1 MKAISD
7 IDKKRKINHIIRV
20 VAVIIWCVVIF
31 MFSAN
36 DSDESN
42 AQSNWLFEF
51 IVKFVNPV
59 YDSMDPEAQLRYHDI
74 ATFII
79 RKLAHFTEYAIL
91 GMLAFSALWKVQKV
105 KFRGLFALI
114 FGFLYASSDEIHQ
127 LFVPGRTGQFRDV
140 MIDTCGVAF
149 GIIIAILIRKIY
161 LKHKQK
167 KQDNKQDKQALA
179 E

>member
-1 MKAISD
+1 MKTISELE
-7 IDKKRKINHIIRV
+7 KRRKINHIIRV
-20 VAVIIWCVVIF
+20 AAVIIWCVVIF
-31 MFSAN
+31 LFSAN

-42 AQSNWLFEF
+42 AQSNRLFDF

-91 GMLAFSALWKVQKV
+91 GMLAFSALWKIEKV
-105 KFRGLFALI
+105 KLRGLAALG

-149 GIIIAILIRKIY
+149 GIVIAMLIRKIY

-167 KQDNKQDKQALA
+167 KQASKG
-179 E
+179 